1 MKLIQTP
8 EGMQLSAPNIGK
20 RVVFTPVTH
29 KAAQILAQAAKE
41 GYYYPLMALKQLEAL
56 STGLGGKTNVFIPN
70 INDFKTNS
78 FQQVVVF
85 VPGIA
90 ATVER
95 RPNDTLAITNLKL
108 SDEYKS
114 IERGSLE
121 KPGVYS
127 VSKDRGRVDA
137 KLRGNGRILSE
148 NNRQVVIADPR
159 YSGPLEAAKEAEKR
173 LNTLFSSNAAMKCDF
188 DLFYSPFGEKL
199 NGMRNYNAAV
209 VNKTYAFAGLL
220 ANAMEQSKNSKGVEW
235 SSERSGS
242 VVVTQA
248 LMTLAAKGVSF
259 KEQKHLVKMCWS
271 SSDPKLAFQAATQVG
286 MLADKD
292 ILRSSSHVK
301 AALSATV
308 GNFQRAADKSDPYGW
323 NDFSGEVYR
332 GAMVGNTL
340 VGIGALGTTSTMA
353 ALGLGAAPWLATA
366 GTVTGTVG
374 ALQFIFQK
382 LKERHDRG

>member
-1 MKLIQTP
+1 
-8 EGMQLSAPNIGK
+8 
-20 RVVFTPVTH
+20 
-29 KAAQILAQAAKE
+29 
-41 GYYYPLMALKQLEAL
+41 MALKQLYAL
-56 STGLGGKTNVFIPN
+56 SSGLSGKTNVFIPN
-70 INDFKTNS
+70 INDYKTNS

-85 VPGIA
+85 VPGIV

-95 RPNDTLAITNLKL
+95 RPNDTLAITRLDL

-114 IERGSLE
+114 IEQSSLE

-127 VSKDRGRVDA
+127 VSKERRGVAVNFR
-137 KLRGNGRILSE
+137 KNGRILSE

-159 YSGPLEAAKEAEKR
+159 YTSPLAAAKEAEKR
-173 LNTLFSSNAAMKCDF
+173 LNTLFSSNAAIKCDF

-220 ANAMEQSKNSKGVEW
+220 ANSMERSGNLKGVEW
-235 SSERSGS
+235 SSERGGS
-242 VVVTQA
+242 VVLTQA
-248 LMTLAAKGVSF
+248 LMTLAAKELSF
-259 KEQKHLVKMCWS
+259 KDEKHIVKMCWS
-271 SSDPKLAFQAATQVG
+271 SSDPKPAFDAATKIG

-292 ILRSSSHVK
+292 ILRSSSHIK

-308 GNFQRAADKSDPYGW
+308 GNFQRAADKQDPYGW
-323 NDFSGEVYR
+323 NDFGGEVYS
-332 GAMVGNTL
+332 GAMIGNTL
-340 VGIGALGTTSTMA
+340 AGIGALSATSAMA
-353 ALGLGAAPWLATA
+353 ALGISAAPWLATA

>member
-1 MKLIQTP
+1 
-8 EGMQLSAPNIGK
+8 
-20 RVVFTPVTH
+20 
-29 KAAQILAQAAKE
+29 
-41 GYYYPLMALKQLEAL
+41 MALKQLEAL

-95 RPNDTLAITNLKL
+95 RPNDTLAITRLDL
-108 SDEYKS
+108 SDEYKT
-114 IERGSLE
+114 IERGSKA

-127 VSKDRGRVDA
+127 VSKDTGEVEVKFRKDGP
-137 KLRGNGRILSE
+137 ILSE

-159 YSGPLEAAKEAEKR
+159 FTSPLEAAQEAEKR
-173 LNTLFSSNAAMKCDF
+173 LETLFSSNAAIKCDF
-188 DLFYSPFGEKL
+188 DLFYSPLGEKL
-199 NGMRNYNAAV
+199 KGMRNYNAAV
-209 VNKTYAFAGLL
+209 VNKTYAFAAVL
-220 ANAMEQSKNSKGVEW
+220 ANEMEQSRSSKGVEW
-235 SSERSGS
+235 SSERGGS
-242 VVVTQA
+242 VVFTQA
-248 LMTLAAKGVSF
+248 LTTLEKKGVSF
-259 KEQKHLVKMCWS
+259 NDQKHIVKMCWS
-271 SSDPKLAFQAATQVG
+271 SSDPKPAFKAATKMG

-292 ILRSSSHVK
+292 ILRSGSHVK

-308 GNFQRAADKSDPYGW
+308 GNFQRAADKKDPYGW
-323 NDFSGEVYR
+323 NDFGGEVYT

-340 VGIGALGTTSTMA
+340 AGIGALGATSTMA
-353 ALGLGAAPWLATA
+353 ALGSSAAPWLATA